1 MNLEKS
7 VIETVKTVVQE
18 IRQNTCAEKQAK
30 SLMKIY
36 DAITTLNDPYIKS
49 DSRKRKRSAEQ

>member
-18 IRQNTCAEKQAK
+18 IRQTTCAEKQAK

-36 DAITTLNDPYIKS
+36 DAITSLNDHYIK
-49 DSRKRKRSAEQ
+49 RKKRSAEQ

>member
-36 DAITTLNDPYIKS
+36 DAITTLNDPYI
-49 DSRKRKRSAEQ
+49 